1 MLRNLTEY
9 HWAERIDEALL
20 LLARLDVR
28 TVPLAGGTA
37 LLASD
42 NNDIEAVV
50 DLRDLGLSTIS
61 ETGQGIRIGAMTTLQ
76 QLIQHP
82 LSSGIASGILSQAAQ
97 FSASS
102 HSTRHSATIGGTLA
116 LGAASHADILTVLT
130 ALEAQAV
137 VRSGSRTEVSFNGS
151 LNGGLNGG
159 MLERPGAGFS
169 GIVYKGK
176 QERRLDAASVSKD
189 RLPNELIIDVAIPH
203 VGQQVQGAFA
213 RISDIPTGIALLNV
227 ALVVTI
233 EQEQLRRVRAVFG
246 GGDMEP
252 VRCVSVEQ
260 LLEGQAMHTMRNTQN
275 LDAFIQK
282 GLTAFRP
289 VTDRYASSGYRK
301 ASAVQLMR
309 QVCEVVLTKHRSLVV

>member
-28 TVPLAGGTA
+28 TVALAGGTA
-37 LLASD
+37 LLAS
-42 NNDIEAVV
+42 NNDDIEAVV
-50 DLRDLGLSTIS
+50 DLRDLGLSTIA
-61 ETGQGIRIGAMTTLQ
+61 EDVRGIHIGAMTTLQ
-76 QLIQHP
+76 QLMQHP
-82 LSSGIASGILSQAAQ
+82 LSDSIASGILSQAAHY
-97 FSASS
+97 SS
-102 HSTRHSATIGGTLA
+102 TSHAIRNSATVGGTLA
-116 LGAASHADILTVLT
+116 LGVSSHADILTVLA

-137 VRSGSRTEVSFNGS
+137 VRSGSRTEVS
-151 LNGGLNGG
+151 LNGG
-159 MLERPGAGFS
+159 MLERSGAGYS

-176 QERRLDAASVSKD
+176 QERRLDAATVSKE
-189 RLPNELIIDVAIPH
+189 RLPNELIIEVVMPR

-213 RISDIPTGIALLNV
+213 RISDTPTGIALWNV
-227 ALVVTI
+227 AVVVTI
-233 EQEQLRRVRAVFG
+233 EQEQLRRVRVVFG

-260 LLEGQAMHTMRNTQN
+260 VLEGQALQTMRNTQN
-275 LDAFIQK
+275 LDVLLQK

-289 VTDRYASSGYRK
+289 TTDRYVSSGYRK

-309 QVCEVVLTKHRSLVV
+309 QVCEAMLTKNISLAV